1 MTPGRTTLIGVVLF
15 ALGVGL
21 FAALRPP
28 DLPPLRVGATA
39 PPIRL
44 PMLLDVD
51 GAPRSEGSYGLE
63 AYSGKVVFVNFWA
76 TWCTPCRDESPSLD
90 RLYRA
95 FHDRGFEVLA
105 VSIDKPDAVGSVSSF
120 RKELGLSFPIML
132 DPGRTAYAAYQ
143 ATGVPETFLIDRRG
157 RIVERVVGP
166 RDWDQP
172 RYASLVER
180 LLRADPDGSSARES

>member
-1 MTPGRTTLIGVVLF
+1 
-15 ALGVGL
+15 
-21 FAALRPP
+21 
-28 DLPPLRVGATA
+28 
-39 PPIRL
+39 
-44 PMLLDVD
+44 MLLDVD
-51 GAPRSEGSYGLE
+51 GVPRSEGSYGLD

-95 FHDRGFEVLA
+95 FHDRGFEILA
-105 VSIDKPDAVGSVSSF
+105 VSIDNPDAVGSVSSF
-120 RKELGLSFPIML
+120 RKEFGLSFPIML

-180 LLRADPDGSSARES
+180 LLTAGPSMAQES